1 MEALSQLDIQAPDHV
16 SVITREGKVTISVVK
31 DGASVTLGF
40 PIKTTGLDTTPR
52 PPLQPPAPKVM
63 AVKETQHSTAVQLQT
78 SYLSLKGKYSPVGN
92 CKLTPQQVRQIKLIL
107 TDERFMKAFGSR
119 QQAYE
124 AIAAKFN
131 VSYHTISNI
140 HKGLAWRNVNI

>member
-1 MEALSQLDIQAPDHV
+1 
-16 SVITREGKVTISVVK
+16 
-31 DGASVTLGF
+31 
-40 PIKTTGLDTTPR
+40 
-52 PPLQPPAPKVM
+52 M
-63 AVKETQHSTAVQLQT
+63 AVKETQHSTAAQLQT

>member
-1 MEALSQLDIQAPDHV
+1 MEALSQLDVQAPDHV

-31 DGASVTLGF
+31 DGTSVTLGF

-52 PPLQPPAPKVM
+52 PPLQQPAPKVM
-63 AVKETQHSTAVQLQT
+63 AVKTQHSTAVQLET
-78 SYLSLKGKYSPVGN
+78 SYLSLKSKHSPVGN

-124 AIAAKFN
+124 AIAVKFN

>member
-1 MEALSQLDIQAPDHV
+1 
-16 SVITREGKVTISVVK
+16 
-31 DGASVTLGF
+31 
-40 PIKTTGLDTTPR
+40 
-52 PPLQPPAPKVM
+52 M
-63 AVKETQHSTAVQLQT
+63 AVKTQHSTAVQLET
-78 SYLSLKGKYSPVGN
+78 SYLSLKSKHSPVGN